1 MFSFLSDKVLEFY
14 NIYIIKLDFSKK
26 CEFYVIKYEIRLSAL
41 VNKLYVGKRFELTR
55 PENFSE
61 RLSKNRYSENDT
73 LSSRSETLSLKERS
87 AQFPTFA

>member
-1 MFSFLSDKVLEFY
+1 
-14 NIYIIKLDFSKK
+14 IIKINFSKK

-41 VNKLYVGKRFELTR
+41 VNKLYVGKRFAELTR

-73 LSSRSETLSLKERS
+73 LSSRSETLSLKECS
-87 AQFPTFA
+87 AQFPTFDPLSRNV